1 MKSKI
6 TETRASIPIFK
17 KVVPKADSIRLELI
31 ENNLQWLIICG
42 CIGFLLRCGVITI

>member
-31 ENNLQWLIICG
+31 ENNLKKYIEKRTKIL
-42 CIGFLLRCGVITI
+42 T